1 LNDINSA
8 LRLSVGL
15 SLATKVYRGV
25 AGSLARESRDFL
37 KARYPSVV
45 IKRENIALDFYLRSL
60 NFWMGGLIGDDDIAF
75 KFVGK
80 ENFLG

>member
-1 LNDINSA
+1 MARGAAVSRDLLKTSY
-8 LRLSVGL
+8 LSIVIQ
-15 SLATKVYRGV
+15 
-25 AGSLARESRDFL
+25 RESIVF
-37 KARYPSVV
+37 
-45 IKRENIALDFYLRSL
+45 DFYLRSL